1 VAIGQFVL
9 RNKESLC
16 LLKAKENVLLL
27 LKIRFLEEIREYT
40 DLKIPGNIT
49 IKPAELKMAQSLI
62 SQLTPRKL
70 AMDKYNDTYDEELM
84 KIIKAKAKGKTIKQP
99 EIKIE
104 SNKSKDLMAQL
115 KASLA
120 PRKKAS

>member
-1 VAIGQFVL
+1 
-9 RNKESLC
+9 
-16 LLKAKENVLLL
+16 
-27 LKIRFLEEIREYT
+27 
-40 DLKIPGNIT
+40 
-49 IKPAELKMAQSLI
+49 
-62 SQLTPRKL
+62 
-70 AMDKYNDTYDEELM
+70 M

-120 PRKKAS
+120 SRKKAS